1 MIAGKA
7 AGVIDDLAAHA
18 AQTVFLEGTP
28 AQPDPQRHRAYEPL
42 VEKYIHMEN
51 MLEQFFSNRA

>member
-18 AQTVFLEGTP
+18 AQTVFLEGLP
-28 AQPDPQRHRAYEPL
+28 AQPDPHKHRFYGPL

-51 MLEQFFSNRA
+51 MLEKFFV